1 MGRPLKKKL
10 KTIARKTRRA
20 ILNFVGENRETVGL
34 GSSNIST
41 ASIDDAV
48 EAERASSRAMRAE
61 SDALRADTAR
71 LNKNTARLRADT
83 ARMKKRTAQTQY
95 RTGMATRANDAIAR
109 YRERQIDR
117 IRAETAVLR
126 AQNDAQQQRFENN
139 NILFGG

>member
-20 ILNFVGENRETVGL
+20 ILNFVGENRDTVAL
-34 GSSNIST
+34 GGRNAT
-41 ASIDDAV
+41 IDAIQ
-48 EAERASSRAMRAE
+48 AERAKINAI
-61 SDALRADTAR
+61 RADTAR

>member
-1 MGRPLKKKL
+1 MARPLKKKL

-20 ILNFVGENRETVGL
+20 ILNFVGENRDTVAL
-34 GSSNIST
+34 GGRNAT
-41 ASIDDAV
+41 IDAIQ
-48 EAERASSRAMRAE
+48 AERAKINAI
-61 SDALRADTAR
+61 RADTAR

>member
-20 ILNFVGENRETVGL
+20 ILNFVGENRDTVAL

-48 EAERASSRAMRAE
+48 EAERVSTNAMRAE
-61 SDALRADTAR
+61 TAR
-71 LNKNTARLRADT
+71 IRAESARLRADT
-83 ARMKKRTAQTQY
+83 ARMKKRTAQAQY
-95 RTGMATRANDAIAR
+95 RTGMTRRASDAIAR
-109 YRERQIDR
+109 HRERQIDR
-117 IRAETAVLR
+117 IRAQTAVLR